1 MPALAGL
8 VVPFADL
15 GQVAGQIVGAFGAQE
30 AVGLHQAAGEIGAVA
45 IDVQLGH
52 GTCLVQPLP
61 VAFGGHVRRGR
72 GDAET
77 VQGDHLRDPLGA
89 DAGVQAGQDAAHA
102 VADRRTCPSGA

>member
-15 GQVAGQIVGAFGAQE
+15 GQVAGQIIGAFGGQE

-45 IDVQLGH
+45 IDVQFGH
-52 GTCLVQPLP
+52 GTRLVQPLP

-72 GDAET
+72 AMPKPSRVTRCSTRSGRMPAY
-77 VQGDHLRDPLGA
+77 R
-89 DAGVQAGQDAAHA
+89 QDRMPPMLWPT
-102 VADRRTCPSGA
+102 RRTCPSGA